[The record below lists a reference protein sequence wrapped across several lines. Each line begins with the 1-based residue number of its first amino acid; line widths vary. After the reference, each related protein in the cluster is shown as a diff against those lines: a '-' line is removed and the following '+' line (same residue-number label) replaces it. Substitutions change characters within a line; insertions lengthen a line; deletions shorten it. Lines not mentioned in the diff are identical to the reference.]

1 MEDVPLPC
9 ILHWN
14 QNHFVVCYDIK
25 KKRGTYW
32 FRIADPATQLV
43 TYNEPELKERGLR
56 FFFRY
61 LTPYRK
67 ELFQLILGM
76 LVEVRNF
83 FSLTKLLMPWMQIM
97 KRRLWNI
104 CLNSIKEKT
113 VVVVA
118 HRLST
123 VKDADRIVVLDKGC
137 IVEEGTHRELTE
149 RKGVEF
155 FAGRRWQL
163 GELQSAF
170 AAFITSLTEYA
181 RFMELDYY
189 ARKLRF
195 QEKQLGGQR
204 SYLRLA
210 EREYELIDKDIKLAK
225 NMYTRDSILY
235 VRKAMIAAEFEESGS
250 RYLQSLRAKE
260 EVRMSLLQAEMQ
272 LVQHEENMLDI
283 RKQAYDEEQ
292 SRRTDLKNAIG
303 QLSAQLSA
311 WEHSYL
317 LKSPVRGKVT
327 FMTVW
332 SRNQNVKAGE
342 TVFTIQPSDS
352 SRVLGKALLPLQG
365 SGKVH
370 VGQRVHIRLNNYPD
384 QEFGY
389 VKGQVASISPAPTE
403 EGMYIVEITL
413 PDGMQTNYGK
423 LLPVS
428 RELKGTADIILADRN
443 VLERLLAPLRKV
455 VEYEK

>member
-1 MEDVPLPC
+1 MEEEKKYKDIELRSEEVQEVMNHISPWVVRCGITVLALILLMILVGCWIFRYPDTLAAEVTLATEEPPAFVLSHATGKLDTLYVKNGSLVSTDADLGVIGNAASSEDVR
-9 ILHWN
+9 
-14 QNHFVVCYDIK
+14 F
-25 KKRGTYW
+25 
-32 FRIADPATQLV
+32 
-43 TYNEPELKERGLR
+43 LKER
-56 FFFRY
+56 
-61 LTPYRK
+61 
-67 ELFQLILGM
+67 
-76 LVEVRNF
+76 
-83 FSLTKLLMPWMQIM
+83 M
-97 KRRLWNI
+97 KAW
-104 CLNSIKEKT
+104 E
-113 VVVVA
+113 A
-118 HRLST
+118 Q
-123 VKDADRIVVLDKGC
+123 DYDW
-137 IVEEGTHRELTE
+137 RE
-149 RKGVEF
+149 GVEF

-210 EREYELIDKDIKLAK
+210 EREYELIDKDIKLAES
-225 NMYTRDSILY
+225 MYIRDSILY

-250 RYLQSLRAKE
+250 RYLQSLRSKE

-303 QLSAQLSA
+303 QLAA
-311 WEHSYL
+311 
-317 LKSPVRGKVT
+317 
-327 FMTVW
+327 
-332 SRNQNVKAGE
+332 
-342 TVFTIQPSDS
+342 IQPSDS

-423 LLPVS
+423 QLPVS
-428 RELKGTADIILADRN
+428 RELKGTADIILADKN

>member
-1 MEDVPLPC
+1 MKNGSLVSADADLGVIGNAASSEDVR
-9 ILHWN
+9 
-14 QNHFVVCYDIK
+14 F
-25 KKRGTYW
+25 
-32 FRIADPATQLV
+32 
-43 TYNEPELKERGLR
+43 LKER
-56 FFFRY
+56 
-61 LTPYRK
+61 
-67 ELFQLILGM
+67 
-76 LVEVRNF
+76 
-83 FSLTKLLMPWMQIM
+83 M
-97 KRRLWNI
+97 KAW
-104 CLNSIKEKT
+104 E
-113 VVVVA
+113 A
-118 HRLST
+118 Q
-123 VKDADRIVVLDKGC
+123 DYDW
-137 IVEEGTHRELTE
+137 RE
-149 RKGVEF
+149 GVEF

-163 GELQSAF
+163 GELQSVF

-210 EREYELIDKDIKLAK
+210 EREYELIDKDIKLVES
-225 NMYTRDSILY
+225 MYTRDSILY

-250 RYLQSLRAKE
+250 RYLQSLRSKE

-292 SRRTDLKNAIG
+292 SRRTDLKNAIE
-303 QLSAQLSA
+303 QLAAQLSE

-365 SGKVH
+365 SVKVH

-423 LLPVS
+423 QLPVS
-428 RELKGTADIILADRN
+428 RELKGTADIILADKN
-443 VLERLLAPLRKV
+443 VLERLLAPLRKMV
-455 VEYEK
+455 KYEK

>member
-1 MEDVPLPC
+1 
-9 ILHWN
+9 
-14 QNHFVVCYDIK
+14 
-25 KKRGTYW
+25 
-32 FRIADPATQLV
+32 
-43 TYNEPELKERGLR
+43 
-56 FFFRY
+56 
-61 LTPYRK
+61 
-67 ELFQLILGM
+67 
-76 LVEVRNF
+76 
-83 FSLTKLLMPWMQIM
+83 
-97 KRRLWNI
+97 
-104 CLNSIKEKT
+104 
-113 VVVVA
+113 
-118 HRLST
+118 
-123 VKDADRIVVLDKGC
+123 
-137 IVEEGTHRELTE
+137 
-149 RKGVEF
+149 
-155 FAGRRWQL
+155 
-163 GELQSAF
+163 
-170 AAFITSLTEYA
+170 
-181 RFMELDYY
+181 
-189 ARKLRF
+189 
-195 QEKQLGGQR
+195 
-204 SYLRLA
+204 
-210 EREYELIDKDIKLAK
+210 
-225 NMYTRDSILY
+225 
-235 VRKAMIAAEFEESGS
+235 MIAAEFEESGS
-250 RYLQSLRAKE
+250 RYLQKFCVLKE

-303 QLSAQLSA
+303 QLAAAIECHGSTLS
-311 WEHSYL
+311 L

-423 LLPVS
+423 QLPVS
-428 RELKGTADIILADRN
+428 RELKGTADIILADKN

>member
-1 MEDVPLPC
+1 MEEEKKYKDIELRSEEVQEVMNHISPWVVRCGITVLALILLMILVGCWIFRYPDTLAAEVTLATEEPPAFVLSHATGKLDTLYVKNGSLVSTDADLGVIGNAASSEDVR
-9 ILHWN
+9 
-14 QNHFVVCYDIK
+14 F
-25 KKRGTYW
+25 
-32 FRIADPATQLV
+32 
-43 TYNEPELKERGLR
+43 LKER
-56 FFFRY
+56 
-61 LTPYRK
+61 
-67 ELFQLILGM
+67 
-76 LVEVRNF
+76 
-83 FSLTKLLMPWMQIM
+83 M
-97 KRRLWNI
+97 KAW
-104 CLNSIKEKT
+104 E
-113 VVVVA
+113 A
-118 HRLST
+118 Q
-123 VKDADRIVVLDKGC
+123 DYDW
-137 IVEEGTHRELTE
+137 RE
-149 RKGVEF
+149 GVEF

-210 EREYELIDKDIKLAK
+210 EREYELIDKDIKLAES
-225 NMYTRDSILY
+225 MYTRDSILY

-250 RYLQSLRAKE
+250 RYLQSLRSKE

-303 QLSAQLSA
+303 QLAAQLSA
-311 WEHSYL
+311 WEYSYL

-423 LLPVS
+423 QLPVS
-428 RELKGTADIILADRN
+428 RELKGTADIILADKN

>member
-1 MEDVPLPC
+1 M
-9 ILHWN
+9 
-14 QNHFVVCYDIK
+14 
-25 KKRGTYW
+25 
-32 FRIADPATQLV
+32 
-43 TYNEPELKERGLR
+43 
-56 FFFRY
+56 
-61 LTPYRK
+61 
-67 ELFQLILGM
+67 
-76 LVEVRNF
+76 
-83 FSLTKLLMPWMQIM
+83 
-97 KRRLWNI
+97 
-104 CLNSIKEKT
+104 
-113 VVVVA
+113 
-118 HRLST
+118 
-123 VKDADRIVVLDKGC
+123 
-137 IVEEGTHRELTE
+137 
-149 RKGVEF
+149 
-155 FAGRRWQL
+155 
-163 GELQSAF
+163 
-170 AAFITSLTEYA
+170 
-181 RFMELDYY
+181 
-189 ARKLRF
+189 
-195 QEKQLGGQR
+195 
-204 SYLRLA
+204 
-210 EREYELIDKDIKLAK
+210 
-225 NMYTRDSILY
+225 
-235 VRKAMIAAEFEESGS
+235 
-250 RYLQSLRAKE
+250 
-260 EVRMSLLQAEMQ
+260 
-272 LVQHEENMLDI
+272 VQHEENMLDI

-303 QLSAQLSA
+303 QLAAQLSA

-423 LLPVS
+423 QLPVS
-428 RELKGTADIILADRN
+428 RELKGTADIILADKN